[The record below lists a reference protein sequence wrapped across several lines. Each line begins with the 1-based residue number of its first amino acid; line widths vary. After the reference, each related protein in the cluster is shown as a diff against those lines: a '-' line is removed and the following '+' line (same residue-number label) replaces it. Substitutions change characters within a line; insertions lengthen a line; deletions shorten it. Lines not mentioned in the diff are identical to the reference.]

1 MKLPAPVPV
10 LAAAAGAASFVLAR
24 VVYAGPPSAA
34 PADQAAPP
42 ADPSLA
48 GGGGSSDLW
57 SAFSGDGNTVYG
69 DQGGGQTFGPQ
80 PTPYDP
86 GAPIP
91 PANPVAPPTT
101 PPPTSPFASYGPKP
115 AGAVG
120 VQDAT
125 GVPLYSVSGSTAT
138 QITQGSTVHARV
150 GPSKL
155 YKPNATLRKILSGG
169 HAGSYIKA
177 NAGTFRSA

>member
-10 LAAAAGAASFVLAR
+10 LAAAAGAATFALAR

-34 PADQAAPP
+34 PADQAAP
-42 ADPSLA
+42 ATDAGLA
-48 GGGGSSDLW
+48 GGGGSGDLW
-57 SAFSGDGNTVYG
+57 SAFSGDGTTVYG
-69 DQGGGQTFGPQ
+69 DQGGGQLFP
-80 PTPYDP
+80 PSSPYDP

-91 PANPVAPPTT
+91 PGSPVAPPTM

-120 VQDAT
+120 VQDAI
-125 GVPLYSVSGSTAT
+125 GVPLYSVSSGVAK
-138 QITQGSTVHARV
+138 QITVSSTIHAWV
-150 GPSKL
+150 GASKL
-155 YKPNATLRKILSGG
+155 YKPNATLRKVLSGG
-169 HAGSYIKA
+169 HAGSYVKA